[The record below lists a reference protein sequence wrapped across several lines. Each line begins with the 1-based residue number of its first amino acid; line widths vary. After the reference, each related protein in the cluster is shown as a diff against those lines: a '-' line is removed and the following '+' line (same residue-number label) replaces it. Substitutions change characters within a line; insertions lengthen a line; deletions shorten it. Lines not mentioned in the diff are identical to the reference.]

1 MTLTKGYS
9 LIEMLVVLLIFSSIA
24 IISASFLSSAANS
37 FFQVNSKTDELRE
50 LIIATEIIKE
60 DLIHIVDKSTRDE
73 FGIMKKSFFLSNELK
88 QSGKIIE
95 FVRYS
100 ASDGIGDL
108 GSLHKVKYIL
118 ENGMLKRY
126 SRNLLNSPY
135 LNDHIT
141 LIQNV
146 SEVIIDNQLAFS
158 RSAYDLNTLTKM
170 VNFKIKI
177 KKDFL
182 NKVIVV
188 SKAKERIKNK

>member
-60 DLIHIVDKSTRDE
+60 DLIHIVDKSTRNE
-73 FGIMKKSFFLSNELK
+73 FGIKKKSFFLSNELK

-188 SKAKERIKNK
+188 SKAKERIKNN

>member
-1 MTLTKGYS
+1 MKLSKGYS

-24 IISASFLSSAANS
+24 IISASFLSSSANS

-60 DLIHIVDKSTRDE
+60 DLIHIVDKSTRNE
-73 FGIMKKSFFLSNELK
+73 FGIKKKSFSLSNELK

-100 ASDGIGDL
+100 SSDGIGDL
-108 GSLHKVKYIL
+108 GSLNKVKYVL
-118 ENGMLKRY
+118 ENGRLKRY
-126 SRNLLNSPY
+126 VSNFLNSPY

-146 SEVIIDNQLAFS
+146 SEVKIDNPIAFS
-158 RSAYDLNTLTKM
+158 TVTNDTNLMPKII
-170 VNFKIKI
+170 NFKIKI
-177 KKDFL
+177 KEVFF
-182 NKVIVV
+182 NKVFVV
-188 SKAKERIKNK
+188 SNA

>member
-1 MTLTKGYS
+1 MTITKGYS
-9 LIEMLVVLLIFSSIA
+9 LIEILVVLLIFSSIA

-60 DLIHIVDKSTRDE
+60 DLIHIVNKSTRNE
-73 FGIMKKSFFLSNELK
+73 FGIKKKSFYLSNELK

-95 FVRYS
+95 FVRFS
-100 ASDGIGDL
+100 SSDGIEGL

-118 ENGMLKRY
+118 ENGVLKRY
-126 SRNLLNSPY
+126 SSNFLNSPY

-146 SEVIIDNQLAFS
+146 SEVKINNPLVFS
-158 RSAYDLNTLTKM
+158 RPANNLNILPKIL
-170 VNFKIKI
+170 NFKIKI
-177 KKDFL
+177 KEVFF
-182 NKVIVV
+182 NKVFVV
-188 SKAKERIKNK
+188 SNA

>member
-73 FGIMKKSFFLSNELK
+73 FGIKKKSFFLSNELK

-126 SRNLLNSPY
+126 SSNFLNSPY

-146 SEVIIDNQLAFS
+146 SEVKIDNPLAFS
-158 RSAYDLNTLTKM
+158 KPAYDLNSLPKI

-177 KKDFL
+177 KEVFF
-182 NKVIVV
+182 NKVFVV
-188 SKAKERIKNK
+188 SNA

>member
-73 FGIMKKSFFLSNELK
+73 FGIKKKSFFLSNELK

-126 SRNLLNSPY
+126 SSNFLNSPY

-146 SEVIIDNQLAFS
+146 SEVKIDNPLAFS
-158 RSAYDLNTLTKM
+158 RPAYDLNSLPKV

-177 KKDFL
+177 KEVFF
-182 NKVIVV
+182 NKVFVV
-188 SKAKERIKNK
+188 SNA

>member
-60 DLIHIVDKSTRDE
+60 DLIHIVDNSTRNE
-73 FGIMKKSFFLSNELK
+73 FGIKKKSFFLSNELK

-100 ASDGIGDL
+100 YSDGIGD
-108 GSLHKVKYIL
+108 
-118 ENGMLKRY
+118 
-126 SRNLLNSPY
+126 
-135 LNDHIT
+135 
-141 LIQNV
+141 
-146 SEVIIDNQLAFS
+146 
-158 RSAYDLNTLTKM
+158 
-170 VNFKIKI
+170 
-177 KKDFL
+177 
-182 NKVIVV
+182 
-188 SKAKERIKNK
+188 

>member
-1 MTLTKGYS
+1 M
-9 LIEMLVVLLIFSSIA
+9 A
-24 IISASFLSSAANS
+24 C
-37 FFQVNSKTDELRE
+37 
-50 LIIATEIIKE
+50 IK
-60 DLIHIVDKSTRDE
+60 
-73 FGIMKKSFFLSNELK
+73 FGIKKKSFFLSNELK

-126 SRNLLNSPY
+126 SSNFLNSPY

-146 SEVIIDNQLAFS
+146 SEVKIDIAKDY
-158 RSAYDLNTLTKM
+158 SAEDADITFRLYKKFHKSLRDEKM
-170 VNFKIKI
+170 VNIYEIFEKPMIKI
-177 KKDFL
+177 LAIRSFL
-182 NKVIVV
+182 SSRLNNI
-188 SKAKERIKNK
+188 SFYF

>member
-1 MTLTKGYS
+1 MKLSKGYS

-24 IISASFLSSAANS
+24 IISASFLSSSANS

-60 DLIHIVDKSTRDE
+60 DLIHIVDKSTRNE
-73 FGIMKKSFFLSNELK
+73 FGIKKKSFSLSNELK

-100 ASDGIGDL
+100 SSDGIGEL
-108 GSLHKVKYIL
+108 GSLNKVKYVL
-118 ENGMLKRY
+118 ENGRLKRY
-126 SRNLLNSPY
+126 VSNFLNSPY

-146 SEVIIDNQLAFS
+146 SEVKIDNPIAFS
-158 RSAYDLNTLTKM
+158 TVTNDTNLMPKII
-170 VNFKIKI
+170 NFKIKI
-177 KKDFL
+177 KEVFF
-182 NKVIVV
+182 NKVFVV
-188 SKAKERIKNK
+188 SNA